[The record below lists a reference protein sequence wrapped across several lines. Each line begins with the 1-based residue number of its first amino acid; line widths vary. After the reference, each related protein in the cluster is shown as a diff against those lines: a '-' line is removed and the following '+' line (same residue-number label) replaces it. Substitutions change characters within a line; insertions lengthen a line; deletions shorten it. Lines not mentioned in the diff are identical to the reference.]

1 VAISGK
7 VSAASVGAAAAT
19 LVSDIV
25 ARHAFH
31 GQVPG
36 DVLALVGASV
46 TAAVTFACGYMAR
59 HVPITV
65 QRVAEDVA
73 SSAVAEFVDPAP
85 LAATESVAAPAPVPP
100 VGG

>member
-1 VAISGK
+1 MAISGK
-7 VSAASVGAAAAT
+7 VSAASVGAAGAT
-19 LVSDIV
+19 LVSDIL

-46 TAAVTFACGYMAR
+46 TAAVTFACGYLAK

-65 QRVAEDVA
+65 QHVAEDVA
-73 SSAVAEFVDPAP
+73 SSAIAEYVDPAP
-85 LAATESVAAPAPVPP
+85 VAEPAAPVPP

>member
-1 VAISGK
+1 MAISGK
-7 VSAASVGAAAAT
+7 VSAASVGAAGAT
-19 LVSDIV
+19 LVSDII

-46 TAAVTFACGYMAR
+46 TAAVTFACGYLAK

-65 QRVAEDVA
+65 QKVAEDVA
-73 SSAVAEFVDPAP
+73 TSAIAEYVDPAP
-85 LAATESVAAPAPVPP
+85 AAEDAPVPP